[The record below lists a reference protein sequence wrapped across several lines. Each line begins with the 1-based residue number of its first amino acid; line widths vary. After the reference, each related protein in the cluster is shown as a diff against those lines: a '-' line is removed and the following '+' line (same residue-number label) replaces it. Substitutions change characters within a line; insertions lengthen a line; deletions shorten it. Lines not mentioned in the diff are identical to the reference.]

1 VSEHSTEQGQ
11 RHSGIEGNLQ
21 VKPAATVLIAGG
33 TGLIGQRLKQL
44 LEKKGHTVLVL
55 TRRPKASHEVYWD
68 PSQKQIDLE
77 KLTTVQCI
85 INLCGE
91 NIGAARWTTSRKA
104 TLIKSRV
111 EPAQFLASILDKL
124 PALNYYIGASGV
136 NCYAAEQGVVYHES
150 APYGQDF
157 LSAVV
162 QEWEKAHQEILKHVR
177 GSVLRIAMVLS
188 AEGGA
193 LAAMKRPIE
202 LGFGSAIGSGKQM
215 SPWIQI
221 DDLCELMVYALEQQL
236 EGTYNA
242 LAANNS
248 NLELTQHIAQ
258 LLRKPLWAPKVPAF
272 ALKLLLGERAFL
284 VLTDLKASN
293 QKIIQT
299 GFSFK
304 YPDLKQALKPLLTK
318 S

>member
-1 VSEHSTEQGQ
+1 M
-11 RHSGIEGNLQ
+11 Q
-21 VKPAATVLIAGG
+21 VNPAATVLIAGG

-44 LEKKGHTVLVL
+44 LEKKGYTVLVL
-55 TRRPKASHEVYWD
+55 TRHPKASHEVYWD

-77 KLTTVQCI
+77 KLTTVHCI

-91 NIGAARWTTSRKA
+91 NIGATRWTTSRKA
-104 TLIKSRV
+104 ALIKSRV
-111 EPAQFLASILDKL
+111 EPAQFLASIVDKL

-150 APYGQDF
+150 AHYGKDY
-157 LSAVV
+157 LSTVV
-162 QEWEKAHQEILKHVR
+162 QQWEKAHQEILNQVR

-188 AEGGA
+188 AQGGA
-193 LAAMKRPIE
+193 LAEMKRPIE
-202 LGFGSAIGSGKQM
+202 LGFGSALGSGQQM

-221 DDLCELMVYALEQQL
+221 DDLCELMVFALEQQL

-248 NLELTQHIAQ
+248 NLELTQQIAQ
-258 LLRKPLWAPKVPAF
+258 FLRKPLWAPKVPAF

-293 QKIIQT
+293 QKLLQT